1 MKTEARVVGN
11 PPPPPHPGTEV
22 ISIQASE
29 RDLLANLRILA
40 VNLECFNCPK
50 AEKLFDQLIWF
61 KLSCVTVL
69 VYACVLAILRDA
81 RTR

>member
-11 PPPPPHPGTEV
+11 PPPPHPGTEV
-22 ISIQASE
+22 ISIQANE

-50 AEKLFDQLIWF
+50 FVC
-61 KLSCVTVL
+61 LSDLTGRKDTLRCVP
-69 VYACVLAILRDA
+69 
-81 RTR
+81 